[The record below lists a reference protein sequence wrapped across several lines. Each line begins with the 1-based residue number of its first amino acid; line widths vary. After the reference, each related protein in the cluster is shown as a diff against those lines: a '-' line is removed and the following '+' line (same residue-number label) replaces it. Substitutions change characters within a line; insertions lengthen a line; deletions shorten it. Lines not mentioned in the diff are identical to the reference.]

1 MVHKWGV
8 FPSRCTNVQEVMQ
21 FSCFWSHQ
29 ECYFWWLLLLY
40 IDILLK
46 YRPISTQILRTHAL
60 NIYFWWLLV
69 APNIAYLNFYLC
81 SGGSRSHQSG
91 ATNILTT
98 NYAIYWHK
106 LKLSF
111 KTLFVYYNQKDSR
124 WLQKKAFL
132 TQYFHN
138 LSLFRE
144 PPILLREPPIS

>member
-1 MVHKWGV
+1 VAPFGG
-8 FPSRCTNVQEVMQ
+8 S
-21 FSCFWSHQ
+21 
-29 ECYFWWLLLLY
+29 FWWLLLVAPFGGSFWWLF
-40 IDILLK
+40 LVA
-46 YRPISTQILRTHAL
+46 PFGGS
-60 NIYFWWLLV
+60 FWWLLLV
-69 APNIAYLNFYLC
+69 PNIAYLNFYLC

-98 NYAIYWHK
+98 NYDIYWHK

-144 PPILLREPPIS
+144 PPKRTTKRRH